1 MGNKAAGGHS
11 SLEEQSSME
20 VQAQPV
26 ASSRDSI
33 SSVAAE
39 MEISLD
45 SDFIT
50 TGKSNPKI
58 NPDSSSGSA
67 HRRKSSHHFLGAQ
80 GDQAVANSPR
90 KKHSRTS
97 SVPQQVLK
105 FEQQSMFLFFSFV
118 VALCPP
124 CSFSI
129 KCRVRETK
137 LLLATRH
144 TLFPFF

>member
-1 MGNKAAGGHS
+1 MGNKAGGHS
-11 SLEEQSSME
+11 TLEEQSSMTME

-26 ASSRDSI
+26 AISRDSI

-58 NPDSSSGSA
+58 NPDSSTSSGSA

-90 KKHSRTS
+90 RKHSRTS

-105 FEQQSMFLFFSFV
+105 FEQQSKFFFFSFFFFFV
-118 VALCPP
+118 FRCRLSPLFFLHKVS
-124 CSFSI
+124 CS
-129 KCRVRETK
+129 
-137 LLLATRH
+137 
-144 TLFPFF
+144 